1 LQFFRNAV
9 SVFVTSA
16 AMLPVGLLTS
26 IALARL
32 LSVED
37 LGYYSVTT
45 SLASVLVILTQ
56 FGLAPAAIYR
66 IRRVGSSPARVLP
79 AGLVAVIA
87 TSVLA
92 LVLCALLY
100 ESVITRFLAGAPPRV
115 VFLAVA
121 SVPLQLVGLFVS
133 GVARGMD
140 RFRYHNGY
148 RLSRSL
154 AILAAILLVL
164 FVLELGLEEM
174 LAASLVLQGVVT
186 LALLV
191 LVVRETGFHWR
202 VDREELT
209 DGARFGIKSYGQ
221 SVAGQLHER
230 VALFLIAYVLA
241 DPAQVALYAIAVG
254 VIERL
259 RIIPESL
266 GASLF
271 PKVAGLEERD
281 AGAFTAAVSRHSL
294 FLVAGSV
301 VVLGVVAPILIPLL
315 FGEEYRASIEPFRI
329 LLLAMALLTIYHV
342 LSRYFAGMARQ
353 RINVIT
359 QAAAATLNIVL
370 NLWWIPRYG
379 IVGAAWA
386 GLVSYALEA
395 LMITFAFVWDSGQRL
410 GSVLFIRA
418 EDFGVYRRRL
428 AQLLERVRGGSQ
440 ST

>member
-1 LQFFRNAV
+1 
-9 SVFVTSA
+9 
-16 AMLPVGLLTS
+16 
-26 IALARL
+26 
-32 LSVED
+32 
-37 LGYYSVTT
+37 
-45 SLASVLVILTQ
+45 
-56 FGLAPAAIYR
+56 
-66 IRRVGSSPARVLP
+66 
-79 AGLVAVIA
+79 
-87 TSVLA
+87 
-92 LVLCALLY
+92 
-100 ESVITRFLAGAPPRV
+100 
-115 VFLAVA
+115 
-121 SVPLQLVGLFVS
+121 
-133 GVARGMD
+133 
-140 RFRYHNGY
+140 
-148 RLSRSL
+148 
-154 AILAAILLVL
+154 
-164 FVLELGLEEM
+164 
-174 LAASLVLQGVVT
+174 
-186 LALLV
+186 
-191 LVVRETGFHWR
+191 